1 MKDVRKTVKLVQFQK
16 IDGVKEINFWSPGTA
31 ERTDHNFK
39 NKISEAN
46 VRLRKYC
53 EIKDFLFIRN
63 ENTDEGDL
71 NESGLYLNRN
81 GSKLFTRDMKNI
93 LKSLIKCKACKFNVS
108 NYFFNIK
115 VKAVKSVLSL
125 SFKIYEIT
133 PSPLS

>member
-16 IDGVKEINFWSPGTA
+16 IEGVKEINFWSPGTA

-53 EIKDFLFIRN
+53 EIKDFLFIRS

-108 NYFFNIK
+108 NYFLI
-115 VKAVKSVLSL
+115 
-125 SFKIYEIT
+125 
-133 PSPLS
+133 